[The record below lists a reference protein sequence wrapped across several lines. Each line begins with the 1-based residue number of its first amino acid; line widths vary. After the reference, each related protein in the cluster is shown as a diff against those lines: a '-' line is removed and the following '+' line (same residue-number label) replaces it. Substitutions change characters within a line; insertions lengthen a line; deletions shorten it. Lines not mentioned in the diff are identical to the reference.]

1 MRKLIVCNIVSLD
14 GFYSGPGGD
23 VMAMPFDDGFSDYN
37 AERLRAAD
45 TLLLGRTSYEGFR
58 SYWPAIADDVNQPAV
73 EREISRLN
81 AAIEKVVVSN
91 SLKPDEVEGWG
102 PTRVVRRADAHVEV
116 AALKERPGREI
127 LMFGSHL
134 LWNDLLANGLVDE
147 LHFMIGAGVVGEG
160 VRAFETRPPGSLRL
174 LDTRTFD
181 GSSLLLARYRVERR
195 TFLSALDTFRITL
208 LVGATSAIYSTH
220 QTCESNSVASL
231 AGLTFPVSPRLYL
244 SNISEVTTAIELSLG
259 DEIDLT
265 LASKQGDFYFTL
277 TMTFPFARPF
287 ST

>member
-1 MRKLIVCNIVSLD
+1 MRKLIVCNIISLD

-23 VMAMPFDDGFSDYN
+23 VMVMPFDAGFSEYN

-58 SYWPAIADDVNQPAV
+58 SYWPTVAEDMSQPAV

-102 PTRVVRRADAHVEV
+102 PTRVVRRADAHAEV
-116 AALKERPGREI
+116 ATLKRGPGRDI
-127 LMFGSHL
+127 LIFGSHL
-134 LWNDLLANGLVDE
+134 LWNDLLTAGLVDE

-174 LDTRTFD
+174 LDTRTFES
-181 GSSLLLARYRVERR
+181 SSLLLVRYAVER
-195 TFLSALDTFRITL
+195 
-208 LVGATSAIYSTH
+208 
-220 QTCESNSVASL
+220 
-231 AGLTFPVSPRLYL
+231 
-244 SNISEVTTAIELSLG
+244 
-259 DEIDLT
+259 
-265 LASKQGDFYFTL
+265 
-277 TMTFPFARPF
+277 
-287 ST
+287 